1 MNFKQEK
8 KQLVNKLVTY
18 SLELNGQLILVE
30 NVPAR
35 VNKET
40 GEKFFAPDIV
50 ERLKD
55 MILGD
60 EKPLNFI
67 RVPVYQF
74 NNIVVLNDLQQI
86 NYH

>member
-1 MNFKQEK
+1 MINFEQED

-18 SLELNGQLILVE
+18 SLELDGKLILVK

-35 VNKET
+35 VNQDT
-40 GEKFFAPDIV
+40 GEQFFAPETID
-50 ERLKD
+50 RLQD

-67 RVPVYQF
+67 EVPVYQF
-74 NNIVVLNDLQQI
+74 MI
-86 NYH
+86 

>member
-1 MNFKQEK
+1 MNFEQEE

-30 NVPAR
+30 NVPAK

-40 GEKFFAPDIV
+40 GEQFFVPDIV
-50 ERLKD
+50 ERLQD

-67 RVPVYQF
+67 QVPVYQF
-74 NNIVVLNDLQQI
+74 NNVA
-86 NYH
+86 

>member
-1 MNFKQEK
+1 MNFEQEE

-35 VNKET
+35 VNEET
-40 GEKFFAPDIV
+40 GEQFFAPDIV
-50 ERLKD
+50 ERLQD

-60 EKPLNFI
+60 EKSLNFI

-74 NNIVVLNDLQQI
+74 NNVA
-86 NYH
+86 

>member
-1 MNFKQEK
+1 MNFEREE

-18 SLELNGQLILVE
+18 SLELNGELILVE

-35 VNKET
+35 VNEET
-40 GEKFFAPDIV
+40 GEQFFAPDIV
-50 ERLKD
+50 ERLQD

-74 NNIVVLNDLQQI
+74 NNVA
-86 NYH
+86 

>member
-1 MNFKQEK
+1 MNFEQEE

-18 SLELNGQLILVE
+18 SLQLNGELILVE

-35 VNKET
+35 VNEET
-40 GEKFFAPDIV
+40 GEQFFAPDIV
-50 ERLKD
+50 ERLQD

-74 NNIVVLNDLQQI
+74 NNVA
-86 NYH
+86 

>member
-1 MNFKQEK
+1 MNFEQEER
-8 KQLVNKLVTY
+8 QLVDKLVTY
-18 SLELNGQLILVE
+18 FLELNRPLILVE

-35 VNKET
+35 VNEKT

-50 ERLKD
+50 ERLQD

-74 NNIVVLNDLQQI
+74 NNVA
-86 NYH
+86 